1 MEDRVV
7 YLNGAFVPES
17 EAKVSVLDSGFNAGD
32 GVYDVTR
39 TFDHKP
45 FRLREHTE
53 RLFRSLRYTR
63 IDCGMSTEQMAK
75 TTLEVL
81 ERNRGLLGANDD
93 CALWQVVSRGVRS
106 AVGNRVRGNPTV
118 VVYSVVVNFPEFASF
133 YVEGAP
139 LVIPSTRRIPP
150 ECLESK
156 AKITNK
162 MNHNIASF
170 EAKQVDPRAIPL
182 MTTQDK
188 LGYLLLVKPSVQ
200 KLADLRGKTIGISTF
215 GSQLYLTSVTLFRK
229 AGMEPG
235 KDVNLLPAGDNNA
248 RIAAMESGKIDA
260 AFVSSPAD
268 IFGVKRGYKVLL
280 WSRDHVPLTQNAIV
294 VTDRK
299 LKQSPD
305 QVKRTIKGSI
315 EALKFIRDHQEE
327 SVDIAARWLKLDVPT
342 TRAAFENYLPCY
354 SPDGSLSDQA
364 VHDLIQ
370 YELDRST
377 LKKDIPLS
385 QVASRSL
392 LQQAQNELNIR

>member
-1 MEDRVV
+1 MNKASM
-7 YLNGAFVPES
+7 LILIIG
-17 EAKVSVLDSGFNAGD
+17 VLC
-32 GVYDVTR
+32 
-39 TFDHKP
+39 
-45 FRLREHTE
+45 LRELPANGQE
-53 RLFRSLRYTR
+53 RIR
-63 IDCGMSTEQMAK
+63 IGI
-75 TTLEVL
+75 
-81 ERNRGLLGANDD
+81 
-93 CALWQVVSRGVRS
+93 S
-106 AVGNRVRGNPTV
+106 AVSLGFLPTV
-118 VVYSVVVNFPEFASF
+118 VAEKRGF
-133 YVEGAP
+133 YAKYNLLAEHVLVPCAIATNALLSEDLDYAVCTGPGIAGAIKGLP
-139 LVIPSTRRIPP
+139 IKLI
-150 ECLESK
+150 
-156 AKITNK
+156 
-162 MNHNIASF
+162 
-170 EAKQVDPRAIPL
+170 

-235 KDVNLLPAGDNNA
+235 KDANLLPAGDNNA
-248 RIAAMESGKIDA
+248 RIVAMESGKIDA

>member
-1 MEDRVV
+1 MNKASM
-7 YLNGAFVPES
+7 LILIIG
-17 EAKVSVLDSGFNAGD
+17 VLC
-32 GVYDVTR
+32 
-39 TFDHKP
+39 
-45 FRLREHTE
+45 LRELPANGQE
-53 RLFRSLRYTR
+53 RIR
-63 IDCGMSTEQMAK
+63 IGI
-75 TTLEVL
+75 
-81 ERNRGLLGANDD
+81 
-93 CALWQVVSRGVRS
+93 S
-106 AVGNRVRGNPTV
+106 AVSLGFLPTV
-118 VVYSVVVNFPEFASF
+118 VAEKRGF
-133 YVEGAP
+133 YAKYNLLAEHVLVPCAIATNALLSEDLDYAVCTGPGIAGAIKGLP
-139 LVIPSTRRIPP
+139 IKLI
-150 ECLESK
+150 
-156 AKITNK
+156 
-162 MNHNIASF
+162 
-170 EAKQVDPRAIPL
+170 

-235 KDVNLLPAGDNNA
+235 KDANLLPAGDNNA
-248 RIAAMESGKIDA
+248 RIVAMESGKIDA

-392 LQQAQNELNIR
+392 LQQAQKELHIR